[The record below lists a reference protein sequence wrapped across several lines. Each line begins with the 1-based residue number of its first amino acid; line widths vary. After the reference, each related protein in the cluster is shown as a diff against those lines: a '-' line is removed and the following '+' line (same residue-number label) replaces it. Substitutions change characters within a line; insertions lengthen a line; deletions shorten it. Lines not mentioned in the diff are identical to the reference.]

1 MDGITGSA
9 DLGQQQFLDLL
20 VTQLRNQDPLE
31 PVEQTEF
38 ISQLAE
44 FSVLEGV
51 QTLNAQFDDMLKLQ
65 QLSDGAD
72 LVGKTVEFISPTTG
86 ELERAQVEEA
96 RVLDG
101 RIMLTAGA
109 NVVSLDQVTG
119 VVDAGGTSI

>member
-119 VVDAGGTSI
+119 VGDAGGTSI

>member
-1 MDGITGSA
+1 MDSITGSA

-86 ELERAQVEEA
+86 ELEQAQVEEA

-101 RIMLTAGA
+101 RIMLTAGVD
-109 NVVSLDQVTG
+109 VVSLDQVTG